1 MNLQKIASE
10 MTETK
15 AKDWKP
21 AARQDYGV
29 GVDYWLQHIA
39 GAMFYANCDQ
49 GVWTFEVMETA

>member
-15 AKDWKP
+15 AKDWKLVDG
-21 AARQDYGV
+21 QDSGV
-29 GVDYWLQHIA
+29 GVDYWLQHIT

-49 GVWTFEVMETA
+49 GVWAFEVMETA